1 MALKWPRTHATP
13 CAFTVGARSLPTAGA
28 AAKQSSVPRMSVL
41 VVEDE
46 SEVLEIVQ
54 DALQR
59 RGLEV
64 RTAETD
70 QHAYAILEAEAR
82 SFQVLIADINLGFGT
97 TGFDV
102 ARRARQLHPEL
113 QVVYITGHA
122 AHLDRFGV
130 PDAVMFPKPFYPDEL
145 ADRVLDML
153 QNGTAH

>member
-1 MALKWPRTHATP
+1 
-13 CAFTVGARSLPTAGA
+13 
-28 AAKQSSVPRMSVL
+28 MSTVL

-46 SEVLEIVQ
+46 NEVLEVVQ
-54 DALQR
+54 DALER
-59 RGLEV
+59 RGLTV

-70 QHAYAILEAEAR
+70 EHAYAILEAEAR
-82 SFQVLIADINLGFGT
+82 SFNVLIADINLGVGT

-102 ARRARQLHPEL
+102 ARRARQLHPDL

-145 ADRVLDML
+145 AERVVDIIE
-153 QNGTAH
+153 NGQPH

>member
-1 MALKWPRTHATP
+1 
-13 CAFTVGARSLPTAGA
+13 
-28 AAKQSSVPRMSVL
+28 MSTVL

-46 SEVLEIVQ
+46 NEVLEVVQ
-54 DALQR
+54 DALER
-59 RGLEV
+59 RGITV

-82 SFQVLIADINLGFGT
+82 SFKLLIADINLGVGT

-102 ARRARQLHPEL
+102 ARRARQLHPDL

-130 PDAVMFPKPFYPDEL
+130 PDAVMFPKPFYPEEL
-145 ADRVLDML
+145 AERVLDIIE
-153 QNGTAH
+153 NGQPH

>member
-1 MALKWPRTHATP
+1 
-13 CAFTVGARSLPTAGA
+13 
-28 AAKQSSVPRMSVL
+28 MSTVL

-46 SEVLEIVQ
+46 SDVLEIVQ
-54 DALQR
+54 DALER
-59 RGLEV
+59 RGFTV

-70 QHAYAILEAEAR
+70 ERAYAILEKEAH
-82 SFQVLIADINLGFGT
+82 SFQVLIADINLGVGT

-102 ARRARQLHPEL
+102 ARRARQLHPDL

-145 ADRVLDML
+145 AERVVDIV
-153 QNGTAH
+153 QNGEPH

>member
-1 MALKWPRTHATP
+1 
-13 CAFTVGARSLPTAGA
+13 
-28 AAKQSSVPRMSVL
+28 MSTVL

-46 SEVLEIVQ
+46 SDVLEIVQ
-54 DALQR
+54 DALER
-59 RGLEV
+59 RGFMV

-70 QHAYAILEAEAR
+70 EHAYAILEKEAR
-82 SFQVLIADINLGFGT
+82 SFQVLIADINLGVGT

-102 ARRARQLHPEL
+102 ARRARQLHPDL

-145 ADRVLDML
+145 AERVVDIV
-153 QNGTAH
+153 QNGEAH

>member
-1 MALKWPRTHATP
+1 
-13 CAFTVGARSLPTAGA
+13 
-28 AAKQSSVPRMSVL
+28 MSTVL

-46 SEVLEIVQ
+46 SDVLEIVQ
-54 DALQR
+54 DALER
-59 RGLEV
+59 RGFTV

-70 QHAYAILEAEAR
+70 ESAYAILEREAR
-82 SFQVLIADINLGFGT
+82 SFQVLIADINLGVGT

-102 ARRARQLHPEL
+102 ARRARQLHPDL

-145 ADRVLDML
+145 AERVVDIVE
-153 QNGTAH
+153 NGKTH